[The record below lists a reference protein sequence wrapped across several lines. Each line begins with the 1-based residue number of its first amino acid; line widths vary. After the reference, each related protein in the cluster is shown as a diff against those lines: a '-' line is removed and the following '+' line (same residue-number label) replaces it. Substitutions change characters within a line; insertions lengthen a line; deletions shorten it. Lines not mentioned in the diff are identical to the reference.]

1 MFMINNR
8 KFLVAIL
15 AASFIL
21 SFSWA
26 KAQPA
31 PSSDNT
37 AGKEHG
43 DRMIQGVFN
52 QLSLTDDQK
61 RQLDDNKEQQRI
73 KMDDLR
79 GAMKKARQ
87 EFQMELMKPDLDMTL
102 IDSLHT
108 RIKNIQSQME
118 DQRLSSILTVRAILT
133 REQFL
138 KFVTLTHK
146 HKPDQPAGPG
156 PAPHDN

>member
-1 MFMINNR
+1 MINSKR
-8 KFLVAIL
+8 FLFALL
-15 AASFIL
+15 AASLML
-21 SFSWA
+21 SFSLA

-31 PSSDNT
+31 PTPDNT

-43 DRMIQGVFN
+43 DRMIQGVFS
-52 QLSLTDDQK
+52 QLGLTDDQK

-79 GAMKKARQ
+79 GAMKKTRQ

-102 IDSLHT
+102 IDSLHM
-108 RIKNIQSQME
+108 RIKNILSQME

-156 PAPHDN
+156 PALHDN